1 MEQPDDEYH
10 IINSAAAGAG
20 GRICIVCIHGVHGGL
35 EAHHACRMAPPARP
49 RPPARRPAALR
60 FFLAGERVS
69 QSADAAHY
77 FGGEMGDLN
86 WST

>member
-1 MEQPDDEYH
+1 MN
-10 IINSAAAGAG
+10 IILLIVLPLVLVVESVSYAFMVVMHAAW
-20 GRICIVCIHGVHGGL
+20 
-35 EAHHACRMAPPARP
+35 P
-49 RPPARRPAALR
+49 RRPALRLR

-69 QSADAAHY
+69 QSAAHY

>member
-1 MEQPDDEYH
+1 MNIILLIVLPLVLVVESVSYAFMVFMVGWRH
-10 IINSAAAGAG
+10 IMHAAWP
-20 GRICIVCIHGVHGGL
+20 R
-35 EAHHACRMAPPARP
+35 RPA
-49 RPPARRPAALR
+49 PARRPAARPPSSALR